1 MLPPKQEK
9 PDYEELIPHIVN
21 KLSANEEPYKIG
33 AWENFNF
40 KKKNRTIFWLRSAAA
55 ILLLGFTLF
64 FLYGERNYNLK
75 QQNAVIKDGKT
86 NRVVNGSEE
95 FVSKIIIP
103 KSKENNGF
111 KTFTNRGQ
119 SLTVTNKKLTNL
131 LTQSSHKINKQ
142 NATNLNTIEQDI
154 HFENNANY
162 DPKFTLSNK
171 KSQKLFSKISPKTNK
186 QKTINLA
193 TKYKSSGLNNLE
205 TIDNIY
211 TINNIVLH
219 KKNQTQTEVLL
230 ENSIANY
237 ILVDSI
243 KNEKII
249 IPQQT
254 SKRTIDFLAAQTTIA
269 ESEKSIKKSS
279 KWLLGLSIAPSLG
292 NTPKLNMGYGL
303 NMEYVIS
310 PKFSV
315 NSGIGYNQL
324 SATKNFDN
332 ANVFSEA
339 VAIRSPE
346 VTLKNMESINANMGG
361 IDIPLEIKYNINKS
375 IYVNIGISAFAV
387 LNQQQSNSFIEEKL
401 VTQIIVTTAG
411 EQQENSFLVY
421 ERSTQPFSENQD
433 DIPNYVAFYNL
444 SFGFRQKITK
454 KTFIGFE
461 PFVKLPVQEITAQK
475 LRLMGS
481 GLRLRI
487 NF

>member
-1 MLPPKQEK
+1 MLPP
-9 PDYEELIPHIVN
+9 DNDNRSSEELITHIIER
-21 KLSANEEPYKIG
+21 LSENEEPYKIG
-33 AWENFNF
+33 AWENFNK
-40 KKKNRTIFWLRSAAA
+40 KKKNKAIFWLTSTAA
-55 ILLLGFTLF
+55 ILVLGFTLF
-64 FLYGERNYNLK
+64 FWLGKNFENRKLNYVAFKN
-75 QQNAVIKDGKT
+75 IKT
-86 NRVVNGSEE
+86 NEE
-95 FVSKIIIP
+95 TKDWETFVSKNKKTQSTNNINLKPSNNYDATFGLSNP
-103 KSKENNGF
+103 KS
-111 KTFTNRGQ
+111 RYS
-119 SLTVTNKKLTNL
+119 SL
-131 LTQSSHKINKQ
+131 KI
-142 NATNLNTIEQDI
+142 L
-154 HFENNANY
+154 
-162 DPKFTLSNK
+162 PKIK
-171 KSQKLFSKISPKTNK
+171 K
-186 QKTINLA
+186 QKTINLV
-193 TKYKSSGLNNLE
+193 TVNQNSGLKLSNNYDSTFTVFSNKSQSLPTRILTQ
-205 TIDNIY
+205 TIKQK
-211 TINNIVLH
+211 TINLVSKTYNTGLNILEKIENGYTTISPVPDSS
-219 KKNQTQTEVLL
+219 NETQTHLFTRKAIVINLPADSGYTKKAANPKQPKEIMS
-230 ENSIANY
+230 EFFATQTKNS
-237 ILVDSI
+237 
-243 KNEKII
+243 EQ
-249 IPQQT
+249 P
-254 SKRTIDFLAAQTTIA
+254 
-269 ESEKSIKKSS
+269 KSIKKSS

-339 VAIRSPE
+339 VAIRSPD

-401 VTQIIVTTAG
+401 VRQIIVTTVG
-411 EQQENSFLVY
+411 EQQENTFLVY

-433 DIPNYVAFYNL
+433 DIPNYLAFYNL